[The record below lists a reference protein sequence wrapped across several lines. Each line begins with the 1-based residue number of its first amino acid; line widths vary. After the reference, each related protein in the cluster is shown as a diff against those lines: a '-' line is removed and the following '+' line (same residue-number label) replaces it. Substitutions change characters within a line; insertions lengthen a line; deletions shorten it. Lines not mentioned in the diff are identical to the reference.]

1 VAGAV
6 NGLVLHQNG
15 DRPAPKLSSSELS
28 PEPKE
33 IPLDAAALGDYTG
46 KYKFSFGLL
55 DVELKGDHLE
65 AQLTGQPAF
74 PVFASGGDQFFY
86 KIVEAQLTFERNAD
100 KKVTAVVLH
109 QNGRDMRAPRADT
122 PQ

>member
-1 VAGAV
+1 
-6 NGLVLHQNG
+6 
-15 DRPAPKLSSSELS
+15 
-28 PEPKE
+28 
-33 IPLDAAALGDYTG
+33 
-46 KYKFSFGLL
+46 
-55 DVELKGDHLE
+55 
-65 AQLTGQPAF
+65 
-74 PVFASGGDQFFY
+74 VFASGGDQFFY

>member
-1 VAGAV
+1 M
-6 NGLVLHQNG
+6 
-15 DRPAPKLSSSELS
+15 SSSRAIIWKRSS
-28 PEPKE
+28 PASP
-33 IPLDAAALGDYTG
+33 PFRCLRAAAI
-46 KYKFSFGLL
+46 K
-55 DVELKGDHLE
+55 
-65 AQLTGQPAF
+65 
-74 PVFASGGDQFFY
+74 FFY